1 MFTLCGCSNNNLNT
15 MTVDSMKDYL
25 VQNEYWID
33 KNCGTY
39 KLLGVSSLEGL
50 MKILELVGKRQSN
63 ILRSGRIKDSLKKQE
78 IIKKVI
84 GRLINSSDVNKR
96 RGEKR

>member
-1 MFTLCGCSNNNLNT
+1 MMIKVTSIILVFMFTLCGCSNNNLNT

-50 MKILELVGKRQSN
+50 MKILELVGKR
-63 ILRSGRIKDSLKKQE
+63 
-78 IIKKVI
+78 
-84 GRLINSSDVNKR
+84 
-96 RGEKR
+96 